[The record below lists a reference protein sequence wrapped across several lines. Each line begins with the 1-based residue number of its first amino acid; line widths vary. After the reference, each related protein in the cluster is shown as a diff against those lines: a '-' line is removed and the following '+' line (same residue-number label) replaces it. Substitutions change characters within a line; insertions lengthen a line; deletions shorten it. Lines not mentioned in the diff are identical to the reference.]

1 MSFGFGI
8 GDIIAC
14 TEVAWKTINALKS
27 AGSDFEGLRLDLA
40 SLTSVL
46 QALEAEAKGPMPL
59 IKTASIERQNQMRL
73 LLRNCTESMKDLQGV
88 VGKYSGWSTDKK
100 RDFVTW
106 MKFAA
111 KDKRGPREKLA
122 IHTASIN
129 IFLTTLSHGSLARLE
144 FLIKNGSQSAQQTPV
159 PDGTKGLDFSA
170 TGAPWGGPH
179 SKRKEGLVWQD
190 IGRSLQGE
198 GITDTDIEAFQEEIK
213 AYARYLV
220 RGETPFWKEPS
231 SERRGARGERGPQGV
246 RISTPFSINNP
257 TSLREEEEVKKLVLR
272 QELKQARQSQRL
284 DTAVVVELEPEM
296 RKVKLREEEAKL
308 REEKA
313 RMREEEERR
322 RVDEMRKGGGPEEE
336 RRYTNSREDDVVS
349 VAYTFQGLF
358 DFDADFVEAGPQHS
372 PYEVSTGL
380 PAAVSDDEVKAY
392 ERERRD
398 ARVYEIQKRIWELL
412 DRRDRY
418 IVEGRMEKVAD
429 LEVNDIPDQVK
440 LLRKE
445 GVAVRHER
453 AWRWTHWCDVCQF
466 RIPSDH
472 YHCEQCR
479 GGNWDM
485 CQECWDKGF
494 RCDGREQHMIT
505 FNGRRNA

>member
-14 TEVAWKTINALKS
+14 SEVAWKTINALKS

-73 LLRNCTESMKDLQGV
+73 LLHNCTESMKDLQGV

-144 FLIKNGSQSAQQTPV
+144 FLIKNGSQAAQQMPI

-170 TGAPWGGPH
+170 TGASWGGSH
-179 SKRKEGLVWQD
+179 GYSKRKEGLVWQD

-198 GITDTDIEAFQEEIK
+198 GITDGDIEAFQEEIK

-220 RGETPFWKEPS
+220 RGETPFWKEHS
-231 SERRGARGERGPQGV
+231 SVRRGARGESGARFE
-246 RISTPFSINNP
+246 RISTPSTIKDPN
-257 TSLREEEEVKKLVLR
+257 SLREVEEVKKLVLR
-272 QELKQARQSQRL
+272 EELKQARQSQRL

-296 RKVKLREEEAKL
+296 RKAKLREEEAKL
-308 REEKA
+308 REE
-313 RMREEEERR
+313 EERR
-322 RVDEMRKGGGPEEE
+322 RLDERLRRGGEAEEE
-336 RRYTNSREDDVVS
+336 RRYKSSREDDVLS

-358 DFDADFVEAGPQHS
+358 DFDAESAEAGAQS
-372 PYEVSTGL
+372 SRYEAGNSSATVV
-380 PAAVSDDEVKAY
+380 ADDEVKAY

-398 ARVYEIQKRIWELL
+398 ARVYEIQRRIWELL
-412 DRRDRY
+412 DRRERY
-418 IVEGRMEKVAD
+418 IEVGRTDKVAD

-453 AWRWTHWCDVCQF
+453 AWRWTHWCDVCHF

-479 GGNWDM
+479 GGNWDV
-485 CQECWDKGF
+485 CQECWDKGA
-494 RCDGREQHMIT
+494 RCDGRGQHMIT